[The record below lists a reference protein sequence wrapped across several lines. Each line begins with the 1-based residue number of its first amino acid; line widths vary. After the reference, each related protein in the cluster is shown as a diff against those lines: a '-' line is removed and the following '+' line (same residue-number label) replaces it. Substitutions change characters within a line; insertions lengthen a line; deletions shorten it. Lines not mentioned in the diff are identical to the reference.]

1 MKMIKSLKV
10 ILVVLVLNSL
20 IILSLNV
27 KADSGFDSSWDS
39 GGSWSSSSS
48 YDSDY
53 RGSSIT
59 VENYP
64 ILSFMLFSLMYI
76 FPCGFLTNKISLR
89 NDRKKAKKIVITL
102 FIIRSIIFLPIY
114 LLKQN
119 EYLWFD
125 FIVYFIFMLCSA
137 ETKKDLRLKKEK
149 LNYIDYK
156 ILDNT
161 EILNQ
166 IPNLNIDN
174 FYKETFNIYKEVQ
187 LAWMDNDIE
196 RVRSILS
203 DEMFNTYRMQLETLR
218 VKNQKNIME
227 DITLKNVYITNIIKE
242 NNKEIIDV
250 IMNVTCKDYLIDIT
264 TKKVLRGNKDK
275 VWNYEYKLS
284 YMRTIVFKNTD
295 TCPNCGAPLN
305 YGQSVKCEHCGTIIN
320 RETDNFVLIDKKMLK
335 QLEK

>member
-125 FIVYFIFMLCSA
+125 FIVYFIF
-137 ETKKDLRLKKEK
+137 T
-149 LNYIDYK
+149 I
-156 ILDNT
+156 
-161 EILNQ
+161 
-166 IPNLNIDN
+166 
-174 FYKETFNIYKEVQ
+174 FGFNV
-187 LAWMDNDIE
+187 
-196 RVRSILS
+196 
-203 DEMFNTYRMQLETLR
+203 
-218 VKNQKNIME
+218 
-227 DITLKNVYITNIIKE
+227 
-242 NNKEIIDV
+242 
-250 IMNVTCKDYLIDIT
+250 
-264 TKKVLRGNKDK
+264 
-275 VWNYEYKLS
+275 
-284 YMRTIVFKNTD
+284 
-295 TCPNCGAPLN
+295 
-305 YGQSVKCEHCGTIIN
+305 
-320 RETDNFVLIDKKMLK
+320 
-335 QLEK
+335 